1 MMASREGDGERLI
14 RCWKFLLLHFKAD
27 RRVKYSVEA
36 YHLLAQVNALL
47 PPHMA
52 HQLTWNRICN
62 ISGGE
67 GKNIPLDL
75 MDEHFNRI
83 FEDDINIFRS
93 NIGEKSISRNL
104 QAIGTMKEMPDKFD
118 TPMKI
123 KKPSGRHVGPS
134 YQRDFD
140 AMLKI
145 LVKEGVF
152 KKELGRGHK
161 SFLNISAD
169 PFASLKSNPKPLFV
183 WLKHCLQVQSTEQDL
198 SMNLL

>member
-14 RCWKFLLLHFKAD
+14 RCWKFLLLHFKVD

-104 QAIGTMKEMPDKFD
+104 QAIGTMKEMPIVAPPGF
-118 TPMKI
+118 
-123 KKPSGRHVGPS
+123 
-134 YQRDFD
+134 
-140 AMLKI
+140 
-145 LVKEGVF
+145 LVA
-152 KKELGRGHK
+152 LG
-161 SFLNISAD
+161 
-169 PFASLKSNPKPLFV
+169 
-183 WLKHCLQVQSTEQDL
+183 
-198 SMNLL
+198 